1 MFSHFFSCLH
11 VHLMVFI
18 SMIFTWFNFG
28 YKHGYVTDS
37 CHGYLM
43 YLLVIVKLMDE
54 IPNLCYNI

>member
-1 MFSHFFSCLH
+1 
-11 VHLMVFI
+11 MVFI